1 MDEHDRFGEEAM
13 QSCEVM
19 LHDIEDSKRVN
30 NAVCAEISKNAAV
43 NLSRDSETVSNTLL
57 TIILII
63 LITVQEQPWC

>member
-1 MDEHDRFGEEAM
+1 M

-19 LHDIEDSKRVN
+19 LHDIENSKRVN

-43 NLSRDSETVSNTLL
+43 NLSRDSETISNTLL
-57 TIILII
+57 TIILI